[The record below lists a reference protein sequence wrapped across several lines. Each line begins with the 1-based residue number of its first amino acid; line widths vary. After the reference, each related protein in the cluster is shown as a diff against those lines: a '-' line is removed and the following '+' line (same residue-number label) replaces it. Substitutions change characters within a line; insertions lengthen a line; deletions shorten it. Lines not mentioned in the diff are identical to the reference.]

1 MVAPNPIRSNQAVIY
16 FSAQEDGLDG
26 YVTFY
31 NLEGVLQKK
40 KDFITQSLNS
50 ITLNIADMVNGT
62 YLYTVTL
69 NGLNEVHK
77 GKCSILR

>member
-1 MVAPNPIRSNQAVIY
+1 MSQGTVY
-16 FSAQEDGLDG
+16 FSAQENGLGG

-50 ITLNIADMVNGT
+50 VTLNIDDMVNGT